1 MDHSLFYPLANAGR
15 LRSKLDSPETEQ
27 EEDQDSR
34 KYGIF
39 RVFSKVEIEVCLF
52 LRWLEADSLTP
63 KPKSFSMVLVFIQN
77 AILND
82 GLKSYEDEGVMWG
95 ILGEIISR

>member
-1 MDHSLFYPLANAGR
+1 MDHSLFYPLATAGR
-15 LRSKLDSPETEQ
+15 HRSKLDSPEREE

-82 GLKSYEDEGVMWG
+82 RPKSYEDGRVMWG